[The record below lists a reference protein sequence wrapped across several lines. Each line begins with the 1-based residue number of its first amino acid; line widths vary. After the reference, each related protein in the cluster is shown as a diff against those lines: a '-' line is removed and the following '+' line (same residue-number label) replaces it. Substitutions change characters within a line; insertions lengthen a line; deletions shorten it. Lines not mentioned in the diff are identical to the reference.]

1 MSAPERITVRCPH
14 CDLMQFWTE
23 SSSCRRCHK
32 AYVPKLLAPAV
43 TVVREP
49 QPIIAV
55 GEQSNISR
63 AVRFHRKRLG
73 LSQGELAERLKA
85 PRTWISKIE
94 SQGCLPTVTSL
105 RRLAI
110 ALEITLH
117 ELIGVADMDVLKD
130 PFMQQIAPYVR
141 AISADNRNI
150 LLANL
155 KQMNWKA
162 SYK

>member
-23 SSSCRRCHK
+23 SGSCRRCHK
-32 AYVPKLLAPAV
+32 AYVPEELLAV
-43 TVVREP
+43 ELESVVAPRRD
-49 QPIIAV
+49 V
-55 GEQSNISR
+55 GSVGRSLLY
-63 AVRFHRKRLG
+63 HRTRLKLSQRQLALRLG
-73 LSQGELAERLKA
+73 I
-85 PRTWISKIE
+85 PRTYISKIE
-94 SQGCLPTVTSL
+94 IGGCLPRIASL
-105 RRLAI
+105 QRI
-110 ALEITLH
+110 AEGMGIDLFD
-117 ELIGVADMDVLKD
+117 LIGLADMDVLKD